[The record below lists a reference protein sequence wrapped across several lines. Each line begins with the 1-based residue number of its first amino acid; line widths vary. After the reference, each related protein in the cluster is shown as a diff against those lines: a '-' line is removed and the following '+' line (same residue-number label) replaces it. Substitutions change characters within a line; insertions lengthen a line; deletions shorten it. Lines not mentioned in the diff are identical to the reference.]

1 MQWPALEGENGMKTR
16 FLAIAMALASVFA
29 AQQAVAKSSK
39 GTATSKKQ
47 KKHKKNKTGAG
58 ITVPTMKSGSAVS

>member
-1 MQWPALEGENGMKTR
+1 MKTR

-39 GTATSKKQ
+39 GNATSKKQ

-58 ITVPTMKSGSAVS
+58 ITVIITGEGSG

>member
-1 MQWPALEGENGMKTR
+1 MKMR

-39 GTATSKKQ
+39 GTATSKKH
-47 KKHKKNKTGAG
+47 KKNKKNKKNKTGAA
-58 ITVPTMKSGSAVS
+58 ITAPTMKSGSAAS